1 MVSVNRLMQPTP
13 LAWTA
18 SALAFVAA
26 MTATLPTAAAQDF
39 PAKPI
44 TLIIPFPAGGATD
57 IAGRVLAERM
67 AISLKHPIVVDN
79 RAGAAGAI
87 GIKAVATAAPD
98 GYTLGVSGV
107 GTTALLEPLGRNLG
121 FSPGSDLTYLGHMG
135 SSAMLIAAKTDLG
148 PKSLPELIALAG
160 SKPAQLTYG
169 TSGIGSPGHL
179 AMEWLLLDA
188 GIKMQHLPYRGNAP
202 LLNDLVG
209 KHVDL
214 GVLTIPGT
222 SDQVKADN
230 IVPIAVTGTAR
241 SDELPDV
248 PTARE
253 TGVRDFAAE
262 LWNVLVAP
270 KDTPQPIVDKIS
282 SALAEAMKDPGVQAR
297 FKANGLVPVTMTP
310 AETRAFVDNERAK
323 WADVVKKS
331 GVKMD

>member
-1 MVSVNRLMQPTP
+1 MASVSRLMRPTR
-13 LAWTA
+13 LACAA

-26 MTATLPTAAAQDF
+26 TAGPLPIAVAQDF

-67 AISLKHPIVVDN
+67 AISLKQAIVVDN

-121 FSPGSDLTYLGHMG
+121 FSPGNDLNYVGHMG
-135 SSAMLIAAKTDLG
+135 SSAMLIATKSDLG
-148 PKSLPELIALAG
+148 AKSMSELIALAR
-160 SKPAQLTYG
+160 SKPEQLTYG

-179 AMEWLLLDA
+179 AMEWLLLEA
-188 GIKMQHLPYRGNAP
+188 GIKILHLPYRGNAP

-209 KHVDL
+209 KHADL

-222 SDQVKADN
+222 SDQVKAGN

-248 PTARE
+248 PTTRE
-253 TGVRDFAAE
+253 AGIRDFAAE

-270 KDTPQPIVDKIS
+270 KGTPQPIVDKIS
-282 SALAEAMKDPGVQAR
+282 AALAEAMKDPGVHAR
-297 FKANGLVPVTMTP
+297 FKANGLVPETMTP
-310 AETRAFVDNERAK
+310 AETRVFVDTERAK
-323 WADVVKKS
+323 WADVVRKS
-331 GVKMD
+331 GVKAD